1 MNELL
6 DFYRNITFFEEY
18 DENSFIGRWL
28 DYSEQND
35 KEYWKLEKD
44 LLKIA
49 QMYRT
54 TNEVFPDILIG
65 VMRIIEL
72 LMIPNWN
79 SFIISNSESVD
90 IYDRYE
96 RFKYIISIL
105 FNNKDVRLDGFSY
118 TEKNDDVFYNE
129 QKN

>member
-28 DYSEQND
+28 DYSEWND

-79 SFIISNSESVD
+79 SFIISNSE
-90 IYDRYE
+90 
-96 RFKYIISIL
+96 
-105 FNNKDVRLDGFSY
+105 
-118 TEKNDDVFYNE
+118 
-129 QKN
+129 

>member
-28 DYSEQND
+28 DYSEWND

-54 TNEVFPDILIG
+54 
-65 VMRIIEL
+65 
-72 LMIPNWN
+72 
-79 SFIISNSESVD
+79 
-90 IYDRYE
+90 
-96 RFKYIISIL
+96 
-105 FNNKDVRLDGFSY
+105 
-118 TEKNDDVFYNE
+118 
-129 QKN
+129 

>member
-28 DYSEQND
+28 DYSEWND

-79 SFIISNSESVD
+79 SFIISNSESFD

-129 QKN
+129 